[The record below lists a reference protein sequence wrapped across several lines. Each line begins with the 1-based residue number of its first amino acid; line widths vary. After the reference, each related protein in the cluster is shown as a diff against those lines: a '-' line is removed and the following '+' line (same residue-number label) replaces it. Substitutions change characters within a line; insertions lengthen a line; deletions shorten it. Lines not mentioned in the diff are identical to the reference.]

1 MLRVV
6 VDTNLWVSYALNP
19 LKSNVRNLLLN
30 QEIELLTSEEQVIEL
45 SEVLRRPKFQKSL
58 QENEVDQF
66 LLMFKAA
73 VLTVPVTSMVTVCRD
88 AKDNFLLSLAKD
100 GNADYLLTGD
110 ADLLVLDVFEK
121 TCICTIR
128 AFLDKDNPDIP

>member
-45 SEVLRRPKFQKSL
+45 SEVLRRPKFQKSF

-66 LLMFKAA
+66 LLMIKAA
-73 VLTVPVTSMVTVCRD
+73 VLTVPVTSKVTVCRD
-88 AKDNFLLSLAKD
+88 PKDNFLLSLAKD
-100 GNADYLLTGD
+100 GNADFLLTGD
-110 ADLLVLDVFEK
+110 AD
-121 TCICTIR
+121 
-128 AFLDKDNPDIP
+128 